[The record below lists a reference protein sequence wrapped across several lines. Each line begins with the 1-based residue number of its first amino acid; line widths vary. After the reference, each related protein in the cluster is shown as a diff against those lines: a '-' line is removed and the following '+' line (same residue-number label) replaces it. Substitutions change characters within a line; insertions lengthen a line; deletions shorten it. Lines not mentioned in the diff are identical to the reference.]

1 MTDNYSKADFQD
13 EVRDLEQGIQ
23 KERDSLD
30 YFREMLDQMAGSSAQ
45 ALYQWFVDYGQVHVS
60 ELEAIHAE
68 VTKEQVWVD
77 GLEERINAADSSA
90 GEYPTLEEQ
99 PQVKL
104 DRSDLLSLRQAI
116 LHEKQTASVYF
127 TAVRRARNDH
137 ARALWRYLAR
147 NTESHKNVLETTF
160 DRLLKLALKK

>member
-68 VTKEQVWVD
+68 VTKEQVWPS
-77 GLEERINAADSSA
+77 GLEERINATDSSA
-90 GEYPTLEEQ
+90 GEYPPLGEQ
-99 PQVKL
+99 PQVKS

-137 ARALWRYLAR
+137 ARALWQYLAR

>member
-13 EVRDLEQGIQ
+13 EVRDLEHGIQ
-23 KERDSLD
+23 KERESLD
-30 YFREMLDQMAGSSAQ
+30 YFRETLDQMTGSSVQ

-68 VTKEQVWVD
+68 VTKEQVWSS
-77 GLEERINAADSSA
+77 GLEERINATDSSV
-90 GEYPTLEEQ
+90 GESPALEEQ
-99 PQVKL
+99 PRVKL
-104 DRSDLLSLRQAI
+104 DRSDLMSLRQAI

-147 NTESHKNVLETTF
+147 NTESHKNVLENTF
-160 DRLLKLALKK
+160 DRLLKLALQK